1 MNNLINNSNP
11 EEMIKVSK
19 KIALY
24 ADNLRK
30 DMKKLMNTHQGMRT
44 NWSGKQYDDFTK
56 VIEEANKAID
66 KQIEKLINISTDVEK
81 DAKQLQIALNANMR

>member
-24 ADNLRK
+24 ADDLRK

-44 NWSGKQYDDFTK
+44 KWSGKQYDDFTK
-56 VIEEANKAID
+56 VIEEANKSID
-66 KQIEKLINISTDVEK
+66 KQIEKLINISADVEK

>member
-1 MNNLINNSNP
+1 MNKLINNSNP

>member
-56 VIEEANKAID
+56 VIEEANKSID

>member
-1 MNNLINNSNP
+1 
-11 EEMIKVSK
+11 
-19 KIALY
+19 
-24 ADNLRK
+24 
-30 DMKKLMNTHQGMRT
+30 MRT

>member
-56 VIEEANKAID
+56 VIEEANKSID
-66 KQIEKLINISTDVEK
+66 KQIEKLINISADVEK

>member
-66 KQIEKLINISTDVEK
+66 KQIEKLINISADVEK